1 MRGEYL
7 KAEDATLETLELPP
21 RARRIPL
28 GFAREDGGTGTT
40 SACAEN
46 TPAHGAAADNRR
58 NYLRVRGEYNQLG
71 AAQFLGLELPPRARR
86 IPGAQPAHPR
96 CPGTTSACAENT
108 RLRVIHH
115 LAPGNY
121 LRVRGEYAR
130 GAWGEPIAQE
140 LPPRAR
146 RIPPAVT
153 DDLPPAG
160 TTSACAE
167 NTRSNAHN
175 KPGTRNYLRVRGE
188 YPKKFCEL
196 APQAELPP
204 RARRI
209 PATA

>member
-167 NTRSNAHN
+167 NTPPAHR
-175 KPGTRNYLRVRGE
+175 GSVAAWNYLRVRGE
-188 YPKKFCEL
+188 YVIC
-196 APQAELPP
+196 ATCSWRGTELPP

-209 PATA
+209 P